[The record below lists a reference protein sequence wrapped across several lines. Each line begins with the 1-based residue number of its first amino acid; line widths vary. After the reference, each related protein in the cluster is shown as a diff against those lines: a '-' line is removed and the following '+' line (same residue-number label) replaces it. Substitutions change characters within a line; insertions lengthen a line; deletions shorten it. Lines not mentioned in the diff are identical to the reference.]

1 MIEIV
6 RTIAVFAVG
15 LAVGLA
21 IGFHAGGAAVRRR
34 VDRDLAARLAIWR
47 EIRRDDEVR

>member
-21 IGFHAGGAAVRRR
+21 IGFH
-34 VDRDLAARLAIWR
+34 VDNRMRLTEWSR
-47 EIRRDDEVR
+47 